1 MSDSISAMVKPGLIF
16 VDQGDHELD
25 FAVVNVKKNTVIV
38 EVDPSLDVH
47 IEKRKSTGG
56 DLEIRIAH
64 HCEDVVQITWSE
76 TNGCRVQD
84 LR

>member
-1 MSDSISAMVKPGLIF
+1 MGDSISALEKAGLLF
-16 VDQGDHELD
+16 VDQGNPEWD

-84 LR
+84 LH